1 MILPPTPTRARLR
14 AKILKFLVWSII
26 LLIFEFLVVA
36 PLRILADPVTADS
49 NVSNYLFSE
58 DFEGPGFENT
68 GWFKTGTPDEDYT
81 TTPLHGAQSLHCLG
95 GQYIYRSIEFSNSFY
110 MYLMARWNTW
120 GDYNNIIYWDNAGY
134 GFVADLYANHNFF
147 QIAHGSAFTSGTAR
161 ITTNTTYHIW
171 YEWTLGT
178 GSNGTVNL
186 FVSTN
191 GIKPALPDASVTN
204 GTGLATERMYLG
216 PTGPGPDVIFDQVLI
231 AESPIGN
238 MTEGNQPPS
247 ISNIPDQT
255 ITENSSTGPISFT
268 VSDAET
274 NAESLVV
281 TGSSSN
287 PTLLPD
293 SNLIFGGSGSNRT
306 VTATPAANQFGSATV
321 TVRVSDASLSTS
333 AAFNLTVKP
342 MTNSPPVISDIPDQT
357 TAEDNSTGPIS
368 FTVGDAESPASSLIV
383 SGTSSNPGL
392 VPNGNIV
399 FGGSGSNRT
408 VTLMPATNQS
418 GSATITVTV
427 SDGAL
432 SSNDTFVLTV
442 TPVND
447 APTIS
452 NIPD

>member
-161 ITTNTTYHIW
+161 ITENTTYHIW
-171 YEWTLGT
+171 LEWKKGT
-178 GSNGTVNL
+178 GSDGTMNL

-321 TVRVSDASLSTS
+321 TVRVSDGSLSSS

-342 MTNSPPVISDIPDQT
+342 MTNSP
-357 TAEDNSTGPIS
+357 
-368 FTVGDAESPASSLIV
+368 
-383 SGTSSNPGL
+383 
-392 VPNGNIV
+392 
-399 FGGSGSNRT
+399 
-408 VTLMPATNQS
+408 
-418 GSATITVTV
+418 
-427 SDGAL
+427 
-432 SSNDTFVLTV
+432 
-442 TPVND
+442 
-447 APTIS
+447 
-452 NIPD
+452 